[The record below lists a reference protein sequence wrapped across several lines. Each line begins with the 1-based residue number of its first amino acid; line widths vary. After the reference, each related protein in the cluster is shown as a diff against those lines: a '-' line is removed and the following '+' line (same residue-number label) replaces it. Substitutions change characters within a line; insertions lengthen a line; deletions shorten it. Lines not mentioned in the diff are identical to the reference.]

1 MGADGIYP
9 SKTLRCGLIFGD
21 AVLQEILC
29 LFLAAHRAE
38 SQYWCVSWRCATN
51 GHYATLISSN
61 TMAESCHLERDY
73 KSVDSGRE
81 MRTSDVKGRSLMV
94 RYCEF

>member
-9 SKTLRCGLIFGD
+9 SKTLRCGSIFGD

-38 SQYWCVSWRCATN
+38 SQYWCVSWRCVTN
-51 GHYATLISSN
+51 GHELPPTNSAKPPFERRLRSDTCRK
-61 TMAESCHLERDY
+61 SCAQSANPADAAPR
-73 KSVDSGRE
+73 
-81 MRTSDVKGRSLMV
+81 
-94 RYCEF
+94 